1 MILSILRYFSLFFII
16 VIVQLFILNNIFIGN
31 YYGFLFQPQLIVM
44 FVLLLPYS
52 MKRTWMI
59 LISFI
64 GGFMFDVFFQS
75 WGIHAAVCTL
85 IGFTRHYSTRD
96 LENVIG
102 ARNED
107 NQIWTSKKGQVWKWT
122 YFLTFVAIYHFLFLL
137 IESHGHNF
145 FTRLLPAFFSSTNT
159 AFFLIL
165 VLENLIYKPARN

>member
-16 VIVQLFILNNIFIGN
+16 VIVHLFILNNIFIGN

-52 MKRTWMI
+52 MKRSWMI

-85 IGFTRHYSTRD
+85 IGFTRHYATKD

-122 YFLTFVAIYHFLFLL
+122 YFLTFTAIYHFLFLL

-145 FTRLLPAFFSSTNT
+145 FTRLLPSFVCSTLI
-159 AFFLIL
+159 ALVLIL
-165 VLENLIYKPARN
+165 LLENLIYKPARN